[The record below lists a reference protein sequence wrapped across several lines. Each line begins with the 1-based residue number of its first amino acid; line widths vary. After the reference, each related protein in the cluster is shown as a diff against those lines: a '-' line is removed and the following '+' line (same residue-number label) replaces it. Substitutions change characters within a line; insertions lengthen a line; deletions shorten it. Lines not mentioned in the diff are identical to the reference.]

1 MFQRSKGKKTMK
13 WVTLL
18 KDIKEKVGL
27 TQSPSSATSS
37 SSSPSPASSSS
48 SSAAAAAGAGG
59 DDHNARWRDSS
70 LLSPSRFDS
79 LSSLFLSLVLVNL
92 DLIFDEMV
100 FSLELHCVDYV
111 EFSDC
116 VNFLMCRSPKCF
128 YLFIFNISFFF

>member
-1 MFQRSKGKKTMK
+1 MFQRSKGKKMMK

-18 KDIKEKVGL
+18 KDIKEKVDL

-37 SSSPSPASSSS
+37 SLSPSATSSSS
-48 SSAAAAAGAGG
+48 SSLVATGAGG
-59 DDHNARWRDSS
+59 DDHNAGWQDSS
-70 LLSPSRFDS
+70 LLSLSRFDS
-79 LSSLFLSLVLVNL
+79 LSSLFLSLVFVNL
-92 DLIFDEMV
+92 DFIFDEMV

-128 YLFIFNISFFF
+128 YLFIFNISSFF

>member
-1 MFQRSKGKKTMK
+1 MFQRSKGKKAMK

-70 LLSPSRFDS
+70 LSSPSRFDS
-79 LSSLFLSLVLVNL
+79 LFLFG
-92 DLIFDEMV
+92 IG
-100 FSLELHCVDYV
+100 
-111 EFSDC
+111 
-116 VNFLMCRSPKCF
+116 
-128 YLFIFNISFFF
+128 